1 MPVLLVLLAVAGL
14 PLLEILVFV
23 EVGSEIGAFTT
34 IALTV
39 ITAASGV
46 ILARIQGMN
55 TLVRARAAL
64 ERGNLPV
71 ADLFGGL
78 GILAGAVL
86 LLIPGFVSD
95 TAGLLLL
102 LPPVRALLLPGL
114 VGWVALRHARR
125 RPRGPVIIDGEFS
138 DLDRPGNGTTLVNGI
153 LEDRADAGPVT
164 VSSPPEP
171 GEHR

>member
-1 MPVLLVLLAVAGL
+1 MPVLLVLLAVVGL
-14 PLLEILVFV
+14 PLLEILVFI

-39 ITAASGV
+39 VTAASGLV
-46 ILARIQGMN
+46 LARIQGMN

-64 ERGNLPV
+64 ERGDLPV
-71 ADLFGGL
+71 ADLLGGL

-114 VGWVALRHARR
+114 VGWVASRHSRQRAD
-125 RPRGPVIIDGEFS
+125 GAVIIDAEFS
-138 DLDRPGNGTTLVNGI
+138 DLDRPGNGTTLLDGTSR
-153 LEDRADAGPVT
+153 DRGDAGPAT
-164 VSSPPEP
+164 GSSPPEP